1 MSSRAIPRLTVSIPT
16 CERPELA
23 RRAVMSVV
31 TAAGHPSATKVE
43 IVVTDNSPDRATER
57 LVTEALARW
66 PGPSRYERNEPN
78 VGMIGNFNRCIDLA
92 QGRWVQILHDDD
104 YLLPGGLGRLLARL
118 PDEPVDAPAL
128 LFGVHV
134 VDDRGKQLRRQ
145 VPRRRQILTPD
156 VALQKHLTWSSF
168 VRFPA
173 IVVARDAYQQIG
185 PFDDSVGAATD
196 LEMWSRVFGTFGVC
210 LEPASIVAYVVHS
223 EAATES
229 MFTERYL
236 ELIAEVFDRAVAMG
250 VLPEADV
257 RQAEAHWYHQFVIA
271 GTIRRYRARD
281 WQGAKSV
288 MNLFDHQ
295 VTQGLPA
302 SRRWQPLRAAL
313 RLTTSMTRS
322 QSA

>member
-1 MSSRAIPRLTVSIPT
+1 MSSQTIPRLTVSIPT

-31 TAAGHPSATKVE
+31 TAAAHPAAESVE
-43 IVVTDNSPDRATER
+43 IVVSDNSPDRATER
-57 LVTEALARW
+57 LVSEALAGW

-78 VGMIGNFNRCIDLA
+78 VGMVGNFNRCVDLA
-92 QGRWVQILHDDD
+92 RGRWVQILHDDD

-118 PDEPVDAPAL
+118 PDQPTDTHAH

-134 VDDRGKQLRRQ
+134 VDGHGKQLRRQ
-145 VPRRRQILTPD
+145 VPRRRQILTPA
-156 VALQKHLTWSSF
+156 VALRKHLTWSSF

-173 IVVARDAYQQIG
+173 IVVARDAYQQVG

-196 LEMWSRVFGTFGVC
+196 LEMWSRIFGAYGVC
-210 LEPASIVAYVVHS
+210 LEPASIVSYVVHP

-236 ELIAEVFDRAVAMG
+236 ELIAEVFDRAVTLG

-257 RQAEAHWYHQFVIA
+257 RQAQAHWYHQFVIA
-271 GTIRRYRARD
+271 GTIRRFRARD
-281 WQGAKSV
+281 RQGAKGV
-288 MNLFDHQ
+288 MRLFDHE
-295 VTQGLPA
+295 VTEGLPT
-302 SRRWQPLRAAL
+302 SRRWQPARAAL
-313 RLTTSMTRS
+313 RLATSMTRS
-322 QSA
+322 KKA